1 MPDSADL
8 LHDFDAWAAPLAA
21 RLEPAARRKV
31 MQGLARELRKRTAAR
46 MAAQQNPDGSA
57 WEPRKRIRARHGRG
71 RIKAQKMY
79 LKLRQAKHLKIAADA
94 DSATVK
100 FSGADARIARVA
112 QYGLVDRV
120 SPRGPSVR
128 YPQRQLLGFA
138 DADREWIRDYLVQN
152 LLPDA

>member
-1 MPDSADL
+1 MAEPNDL

-21 RLEPAARRKV
+21 RLAPAARRKV
-31 MQGLARELRKRTAAR
+31 MHALAQALRKLTAAR
-46 MAAQQNPDGSA
+46 IAAQQNPDGSA
-57 WEPRKRIRARHGRG
+57 WEPRKRIRAKHGRG

-79 LKLRQAKHLKIAADA
+79 LKMRMAAHLKVVADA

-100 FSGADARIARVA
+100 YTGSDARIARVA

-120 SPRGPSVR
+120 SPNGPSVR